1 MLKIFVAV
9 ALCLYLSTTVQSA
22 SIDKP
27 AEESK
32 APAESGNSTSLDVVS
47 RRKRNVYYY
56 GGAPA
61 GPGFGPAPGYV
72 PFDNSYWFNTYPTT
86 FTVTSCTGTYACPP
100 QCPGVCGTWSGLSAC
115 RTTGC
120 PLIGDPCNAVN
131 IARGLFL
138 HPFAFDSA
146 KYVQCDSAVGVFY
159 IRNCPPAL
167 VFDARSG
174 VCNYPQSL
182 FNVWGWRS
190 TNSAELAASSPCSSC
205 NIYDT
210 QKAYKYDHVT
220 Y

>member
-1 MLKIFVAV
+1 MLKFFVAV
-9 ALCLYLSTTVQSA
+9 ALCLYLSASVQSA
-22 SIDKP
+22 SIVDKP
-27 AEESK
+27 AVTEESK
-32 APAESGNSTSLDVVS
+32 VVESGANSTSVDVVS

-56 GGAPA
+56 GGPAGPA
-61 GPGFGPAPGYV
+61 GPGPAPGFAPGYV
-72 PFDNSYWFNTYPTT
+72 PYDNSYWFNTYPTT
-86 FTVTSCTGTYACPP
+86 FTVTSCTGAYACPP

-146 KYVQCDSAVGVFY
+146 RYVQCDSSVGVFY

-182 FNVWGWRS
+182 FNVWG
-190 TNSAELAASSPCSSC
+190 
-205 NIYDT
+205 
-210 QKAYKYDHVT
+210 
-220 Y
+220 